1 MAVLQRFYISKKI
14 KSNLF
19 LKKVLTKTLNSCIV
33 TNCAEDNS
41 TEPNK
46 RLGRLAQLGE
56 HLPYKQEV
64 IGSSPIA
71 PTNLRRKCQGNDY
84 GQVVQLV
91 RMPACHA
98 GGHEFEPRLGR
109 QFL

>member
-71 PTNLRRKCQGNDY
+71 PTIFFGP
-84 GQVVQLV
+84 VVQLV